1 MNISIIGAGNIGAT
15 LATKLSAAG
24 YTVKLANSKG
34 PETIADIARK
44 AGATAV
50 TSEDA
55 LRDAELVI
63 LAIPFTAHN
72 SLAGLLSSLPDTVP
86 VIDTSNY
93 YPFRDGSIAEVEN
106 GMPES
111 VWVSARL
118 GHPVIK
124 AWNALLAKTLSD
136 KGLPENAPDR
146 IAVPVAGD
154 DERAKRVAMVLVSET
169 GFDAVD
175 AGSLSESWRQQPGSP
190 AYCTELSVAELK
202 LALTAADK
210 KQAQLNRDA
219 LMQEFMSASAP
230 LSHEH
235 IVARNRAVTSKQ
247 G

>member
-63 LAIPFTAHN
+63 LAIPFTAHS

-111 VWVSARL
+111 VWASVRL

-146 IAVPVAGD
+146 IS
-154 DERAKRVAMVLVSET
+154 RII
-169 GFDAVD
+169 
-175 AGSLSESWRQQPGSP
+175 
-190 AYCTELSVAELK
+190 
-202 LALTAADK
+202 
-210 KQAQLNRDA
+210 
-219 LMQEFMSASAP
+219 FM
-230 LSHEH
+230 
-235 IVARNRAVTSKQ
+235 
-247 G
+247 